1 MATKE
6 YLIVL
11 WLSPAEP
18 ARSFFQ
24 RMINRLARE
33 QGAPLFAPHL
43 TLGRG
48 AVAQLEG
55 VTAPALELS
64 VRGPAASELF
74 TKTVFVRFA
83 ETPELAALRDS
94 LGMEAAGYDPHL
106 SLLYKEM
113 PLAEKE
119 QLASAIALPFTSVT
133 FDLIEAV
140 RCPDEPVTPANIP
153 TWKTLASQLLR

>member
-1 MATKE
+1 
-6 YLIVL
+6 
-11 WLSPAEP
+11 
-18 ARSFFQ
+18 
-24 RMINRLARE
+24 MIDRLARE
-33 QGAPLFAPHL
+33 QNAPSFAPHL
-43 TLGRG
+43 TLGPG
-48 AVAQLEG
+48 SAAQLANATG
-55 VTAPALELS
+55 APLELP
-64 VRGPAASELF
+64 VRALACSEQF
-74 TKTVFVRFA
+74 TKTLFVRFA

-94 LGMEAAGYDPHL
+94 LGMEAAGFDPHL

-140 RCPDEPVTPANIP
+140 RSPDEPVTPANIP